1 MFARIRLR
9 KAVRLTNK
17 SLKENELSVTVAKA
31 GLNTFCIKH
40 LFWDTKS
47 VVTLGSFSIEYP
59 NIGLIS
65 ACGQMTL
72 HKNN

>member
-40 LFWDTKS
+40 LFWGTKS
-47 VVTLGSFSIEYP
+47 VVTLGFFLYRIP
-59 NIGLIS
+59 KHRFNISLW
-65 ACGQMTL
+65 ANDLT
-72 HKNN
+72 